1 MLGNWHV
8 RCGAGEK
15 LEIISKV
22 YLLQTLTEVAKGERE
37 INLETTNSTFN
48 FGDILFTLFSLG
60 FTILIIALI
69 VSLIRT
75 NNKRKQQLDRIE
87 KKIEDLDQ
95 QSRNE

>member
-1 MLGNWHV
+1 M
-8 RCGAGEK
+8 
-15 LEIISKV
+15 
-22 YLLQTLTEVAKGERE
+22 GERK
-37 INLETTNSTFN
+37 INLETTNSTIN

-87 KKIEDLDQ
+87 KKIDDLNQ
-95 QSRNE
+95 QSSNE